1 MIYDL
6 IVNMTQFK
14 EGDDFPE
21 FSLKNQK
28 DEKISK
34 SDLDGQKFILFSYPR
49 ALTPGC
55 TKEVCSIRDNFTL
68 LENKGFKIFG
78 ISNDPHDKNKK
89 FADKYELQYD
99 LLSDVKAELLEK
111 IGAYGE
117 KQMYGNTYMG
127 TIRKSYIVDEKHKVR
142 KIFNKVKTA
151 THGDELLNEIDQLDL

>member
-1 MIYDL
+1 
-6 IVNMTQFK
+6 MTQFH

-21 FSLKNQK
+21 FRLKNQN
-28 DEKISK
+28 DELISK

-55 TKEVCSIRDNFTL
+55 TKEVCSIKDNYSL
-68 LENKGFKIFG
+68 LKKKGFKVFG
-78 ISNDPHDKNKK
+78 ISNDPHGKNKK

-99 LLSDVKAELLEK
+99 LLSDVEGELLEK

-117 KQMYGNTYMG
+117 KQMYGKTYMG
-127 TIRKSYIVDEKHKVR
+127 TIRKSYIVDENHKVI

-151 THGDELLNEIDQLDL
+151 THGDELLNEINQLDL

>member
-1 MIYDL
+1 MIYDFIL
-6 IVNMTQFK
+6 NMTQFK

-99 LLSDVKAELLEK
+99 LLSDVNAELLEK
-111 IGAYGE
+111 
-117 KQMYGNTYMG
+117 
-127 TIRKSYIVDEKHKVR
+127 
-142 KIFNKVKTA
+142 
-151 THGDELLNEIDQLDL
+151 